1 MYSFPTKEVL
11 TEAARVAHVSL
22 IFHNKS
28 LHLISQPNKISFS
41 LNVRCL
47 SPVCRSN
54 GAKSLKISSYLRLHR
69 QKRRKFCEQISPS
82 KAVFISCS
90 GALQRV
96 QVKNFALSIR
106 ACKGA
111 ETVEPIALYSCLG
124 KKSLLPREA
133 HWCLG
138 FLCLSFNEQK
148 SLLALVLGQIEIFSI
163 VLTYFRC

>member
-106 ACKGA
+106 ACKGL
-111 ETVEPIALYSCLG
+111 ETYHVELTVERQLG
-124 KKSLLPREA
+124 IFQYFLLETSIFQR
-133 HWCLG
+133 HFSS
-138 FLCLSFNEQK
+138 FLLS
-148 SLLALVLGQIEIFSI
+148 
-163 VLTYFRC
+163 